1 MSWNSKTNISAQ
13 SRRKEMKNNEKQIY
27 DIEQQ
32 IKLQKKMKGG
42 NYKVRISQLVKK
54 KIKLLQSNTGTEPKE
69 KNK

>member
-1 MSWNSKTNISAQ
+1 
-13 SRRKEMKNNEKQIY
+13 MKNNDKQIY

-32 IKLQKKMKGG
+32 IELQKKMKGG